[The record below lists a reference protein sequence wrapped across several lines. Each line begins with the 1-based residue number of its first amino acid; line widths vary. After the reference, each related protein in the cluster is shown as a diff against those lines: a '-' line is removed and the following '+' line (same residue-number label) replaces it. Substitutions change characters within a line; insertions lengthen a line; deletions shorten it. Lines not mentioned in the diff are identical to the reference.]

1 VTVVNAALRAVFDT
15 LLLPFRSLPPIVGLL
30 VVSAVVAV
38 GMLIVF
44 KKTSNQARLEAVKK
58 QIHACLFELRLF
70 SDDLP
75 AILRAQG
82 EILRHNLRYL
92 GLSLVPM
99 AVMLVP
105 LGLIVAQL
113 QFHYGYRGLRP
124 REDFVVKVQLKE
136 GRADARPEAALVVP
150 AGLTV
155 ETPAVWIASERELA
169 WRLRA
174 REWGDYELKVR
185 VDGQEYAKTAQ
196 VAPSVRRR
204 SPVRLAPGFVNQF
217 LYPAEDPLPGDSPV
231 ASIAVGYREDEVS
244 VLGWSVNWLVL
255 FLLLSIA
262 FAFALRRR
270 LGVTL

>member
-15 LLLPFRSLPPIVGLL
+15 LLLPFRSLPPVVGLL
-30 VVSAVVAV
+30 VVSLVVAIA
-38 GMLIVF
+38 MPIVF
-44 KKTSNQARLEAVKK
+44 KKTSDQARLEAVKK

-99 AVMLVP
+99 LVMLVP
-105 LGLIVAQL
+105 IVFVVAQL

-124 REDFVVKVQLKE
+124 SEDFMVKVQLKE
-136 GRADARPEAALVVP
+136 GRADARPDAALEAP
-150 AGLTV
+150 AGLAV

-174 REWGDYELKVR
+174 QQWGDYELKVR
-185 VDGQEYAKTAQ
+185 VNGQEYGKTAR
-196 VAPSVRRR
+196 VARDVRRL
-204 SPVRLAPGFVNQF
+204 SPVRLEPGLVNQV
-217 LYPAEDPLPGDSPV
+217 LYPAEDPLPADSPL
-231 ASIAVGYREDEVS
+231 ASITVGYREDDVS
-244 VLGWSVNWLVL
+244 LLGWGMNWLIL
-255 FLLLSIA
+255 FVLLSIA
-262 FAFALRRR
+262 FAFALRKRM
-270 LGVTL
+270 GVTL